1 MLAYL
6 DLVGLVGVS
15 KNQSVSCPV
24 WSFLVILNSVKNI
37 IIVLVDFIVLA
48 EISENKIIMK

>member
-1 MLAYL
+1 MLDYL

-24 WSFLVILNSVKNI
+24 WSFLVIFNSVKNV
-37 IIVLVDFIVLA
+37 IIVMVDFIVLA
-48 EISENKIIMK
+48 EISENKIEMK